1 MLSREELRIL
11 TQAGQGRCV
20 SIFMPTHRAG
30 PETQQ
35 DPIRLKNLLAQAEEC
50 LLAAGLRTPEARQL
64 LAPAHALLSD
74 GLFWRYQSD
83 GLAAFLAQ
91 DTFRYHRLPFE
102 LNELVVVADRFHLK
116 PLLSVL
122 SGDGRFYVLALSQ
135 NEVRLLE
142 GTRFS
147 VSEVDLEDVPQSLA
161 EALRHNELQRQLQFH
176 TSTRTPAGQA
186 RRPAIFHGHGV
197 GVDDAKP
204 NILRYFRQIDA
215 GLRDVLRGEQ
225 APLILAGV
233 DYLLPIYKEANT
245 YPHFVDEGI
254 IGNPEALSAKELH
267 ERAWAIVRPLFR
279 RAPEE
284 AAARYKHLAGSGS
297 ERASHDL
304 KAIVSA
310 AYHGRV
316 ETLFVAVGL
325 QRWGAFDAGSNR
337 VELREQ
343 AQTGDEDLLDFAA
356 VQTLINGGT
365 VYAVAPERMPDSSL
379 IAATFRY

>member
-1 MLSREELRIL
+1 MLSGEELRIL
-11 TQAGQGRCV
+11 TQAGKGRCV
-20 SIFMPTHRAG
+20 SIFMSTHRAG

-35 DPIRLKNLLAQAEEC
+35 DPIRLKNLIAQAEER
-50 LLAAGLRTPEARQL
+50 LLAADLRTPEAQQL
-64 LAPAHALLSD
+64 LAPARALLSD

-83 GLAAFLAQ
+83 GLAVFLAQ
-91 DTFRYHRLPFE
+91 DTFRYYRLPFE

-122 SGDGRFYVLALSQ
+122 SGDERFYVLALSQ

-161 EALRHNELQRQLQFH
+161 DALRHDDPERQLQFH
-176 TSTRTPAGQA
+176 TSTRGPTGRA

-197 GVDDAKP
+197 GVNDAKL
-204 NILRYFRQIDA
+204 NILRYFRQIDD

-233 DYLLPIYKEANT
+233 DYLLPLYKEANT
-245 YPHFVDEGI
+245 YLHLVDEGI

-267 ERAWAIVRPLFR
+267 GRAWAIVQPLLR
-279 RAPEE
+279 RAQEE
-284 AAARYKHLAGSGS
+284 AVARYEQLAGSGS
-297 ERASHDL
+297 DRVSHDL
-304 KAIVSA
+304 KMIVRA

-325 QRWGAFDAGSNR
+325 QQWGAFDADSNR

-343 AQTGDEDLLDFAA
+343 AQPGDEDLLDFAA
-356 VQTLINGGT
+356 AQTLINGGI
-365 VYAVAPERMPDSSL
+365 VYAVAPDRMPDSVL
-379 IAATFRY
+379 IAAIFRY

>member
-1 MLSREELRIL
+1 M
-11 TQAGQGRCV
+11 QAGQGRCV
-20 SIFMPTHRAG
+20 SIFMPTHRVG

-35 DPIRLKNLLAQAEEC
+35 DPIRLKNLLAQAEER

-83 GLAAFLAQ
+83 GLAVFLTQ
-91 DTFRYHRLPFE
+91 DTFRYHRLPFDFD
-102 LNELVVVADRFHLK
+102 ELVVVADRFHLK

-122 SGDGRFYVLALSQ
+122 GSDERFYVLALSQ

-147 VSEVDLEDVPQSLA
+147 VSEVDLEDVPPSLA
-161 EALRHNELQRQLQFH
+161 EALRHDDPERQLQFH
-176 TSTRTPAGQA
+176 TRTRTPAGQA

-197 GVDDAKP
+197 GVNDVKP
-204 NILRYFRQIDA
+204 NILRYFRQIDD

-225 APLILAGV
+225 APLIPAGV
-233 DYLLPIYKEANT
+233 DYLLPLYKEANT
-245 YPHFVDEGI
+245 YPHLVDEGI

-267 ERAWAIVRPLFR
+267 ERAWAIVQPLFHQ
-279 RAPEE
+279 AQEE
-284 AAARYKHLAGSGS
+284 AATRYKQLADSDS
-297 ERASHDL
+297 DRVSHDL
-304 KAIVSA
+304 TAIVPA

-316 ETLFVAVGL
+316 ETLFVTVGL
-325 QRWGAFDAGSNR
+325 QKWGAFDAALNR
-337 VELREQ
+337 IELREQ
-343 AQTGDEDLLDFAA
+343 AQPGNEDLLDFAA

-365 VYAVAPERMPDSSL
+365 VYAVAPDRMPDSVL
-379 IAATFRY
+379 IAAIFRY